1 MSEKAVRSPVRDI
14 LFRLVLVTLAS
25 LIIAVNMK
33 SFVQAGDLFPGGFTG
48 LARLTQRAA
57 WEFWGVD
64 IPFSPVYLLL
74 NAVPAAISFRF
85 VGKKFTLYSCQCI
98 VLVSIFTDLVPTI
111 PITEDLLLIC
121 VFGGLITGFAVSLCL
136 RARATSG
143 GTDFIAIA
151 LVRTEEYRCLELY
164 SGGQC
169 GDADG
174 GRTAFRMGCGPC
186 IPSFSSLPALRPSV
200 CWTRTAAGP
209 PCLSSRD
216 GKRWG
221 ACVPRYRI
229 PTIPL
234 L

>member
-85 VGKKFTLYSCQCI
+85 VGKKNTDIREKVFQAFAQNHQPLLKLNPLQ
-98 VLVSIFTDLVPTI
+98 VSLEDVFMELTQSDRAAEEYAEKAKKKE
-111 PITEDLLLIC
+111 TEDMK
-121 VFGGLITGFAVSLCL
+121 
-136 RARATSG
+136 
-143 GTDFIAIA
+143 
-151 LVRTEEYRCLELY
+151 
-164 SGGQC
+164 
-169 GDADG
+169 DAG
-174 GRTAFRMGCGPC
+174 N
-186 IPSFSSLPALRPSV
+186 L
-200 CWTRTAAGP
+200 
-209 PCLSSRD
+209 
-216 GKRWG
+216 
-221 ACVPRYRI
+221 
-229 PTIPL
+229 
-234 L
+234 